1 MFGRGNYMPYN
12 MPYQGGFFRM
22 PSYSQTINPNLLTN
36 PTLARGLARGS
47 GGLMSNLGRSGGL
60 FSRLRNGI
68 NWSGF
73 LNNAGRT
80 LDVINRAIPVVKQ
93 AGPMFNNMKTM
104 FRLASAFKD
113 ESDHTSNSPVEE
125 NIHSFTNE
133 TVEEKNQNTKLEKTP
148 NDTSHSDSSIIE
160 NSKTINSKSSSSSPN
175 FFI

>member
-22 PSYSQTINPNLLTN
+22 PSYSQAINPNLLSN

-47 GGLMSNLGRSGGL
+47 GGLMGTLGRSGGL

-73 LNNAGRT
+73 LNNTGRT

-113 ESDHTSNSPVEE
+113 ESDHTTNPAKE

-133 TVEEKNQNTKLEKTP
+133 TDKEKNQNTKVEKTS
-148 NDTSHSDSSIIE
+148 NDISHSDSSIID
-160 NSKTINSKSSSSSPN
+160 NSKTINSKSSSTSPN